1 MSAKTGSNGVE
12 DGKLN
17 VQKFLSW
24 KASVEDF
31 RPYIW
36 QGELNKSQIAREA
49 DFSRSVWDSN
59 KDVAAEFL
67 KLVRELTENGVLKAS
82 IAKPNEIKPDVK
94 PRSSLWDSRMKQLQ
108 EEHEAVKAENAKRR
122 TELAKLQQHKVKQ
135 EILEQTGRLPW

>member
-59 KDVAAEFL
+59 KDVAAEFF
-67 KLVRELTENGVLKAS
+67 R
-82 IAKPNEIKPDVK
+82 D
-94 PRSSLWDSRMKQLQ
+94 D
-108 EEHEAVKAENAKRR
+108 
-122 TELAKLQQHKVKQ
+122 
-135 EILEQTGRLPW
+135 